1 MLKKEVL
8 FLIIQFVLFSFYFI
22 DIEVIS
28 YSIPSWLNY
37 ILLSLVGCGFVII
50 FLGILNLNDD
60 LSVIHAKKEKPMVF
74 HGIYRYVRHPIYS
87 GILLSMIAY
96 ALFTASIFKFILT
109 LIMGV
114 VFYYKSDNE
123 ENWMV
128 EKYEQYR
135 IYKKKTGR
143 FLPKLR
149 NKNY

>member
-1 MLKKEVL
+1 MKKEVT
-8 FLIIQFVLFSFYFI
+8 FLIIQFVLFSLYFI

-37 ILLSLVGCGFVII
+37 ILLSIVGCGFVII

-60 LSVIHAKKEKPMVF
+60 LSVIHTRKEKPMVF

-96 ALFTASIFKFILT
+96 ALFTVSIFKFILT
-109 LIMGV
+109 LVMGV

-128 EKYEQYR
+128 KKYEQYR
-135 IYKKKTGR
+135 IYKQKTGR

-149 NKNY
+149 NRNC